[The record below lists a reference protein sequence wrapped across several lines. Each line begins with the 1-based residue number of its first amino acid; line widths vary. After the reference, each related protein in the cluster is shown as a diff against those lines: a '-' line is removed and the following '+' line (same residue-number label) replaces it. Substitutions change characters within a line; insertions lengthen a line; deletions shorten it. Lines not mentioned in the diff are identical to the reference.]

1 MENIKQQLS
10 LRFKSI
16 VEAQCKKIKAPIFI
30 VSGLTILISLH
41 TRIILQTPTL
51 LAKTVIL
58 IFLITNGFS
67 GSSQH

>member
-30 VSGLTILISLH
+30 VSGLTDYID
-41 TRIILQTPTL
+41 
-51 LAKTVIL
+51 
-58 IFLITNGFS
+58 FS
-67 GSSQH
+67 AYEDHIADPNTF